1 MTDDTDADQ
10 SPKTDTATDKTAE
23 QPAKNPEAEKPQ
35 GEGPKR
41 KARRWP
47 WVFGALVILFVA
59 GAGLGI
65 YFLPQLKANVP
76 FLSALLPEEGEK
88 VDLGPVNAE
97 IAALRH
103 EVDRLTREA
112 RQRDDRIAALG
123 SEDTRLATAIARV
136 EALAQSIDMAALE
149 PAPTEPAT
157 PEKPEPQDIAPKE
170 ASPKQASP
178 ELAKAQDQ
186 LAARLDMLMLRVGQ
200 LESAFVP
207 LSEKVGRQDGAEAAR
222 ARLESRTESMGD
234 TITMLTN
241 RLGRLEASA
250 SADAKQALLVLTYGA
265 VRRAAQDGRPFMDEV
280 EALQSLGLSDG
291 RAPLKSEIEQLAAF
305 APQSTPTLSDLS
317 ARLPDRINAILDAAR
332 LPENANWWQK
342 FWAKARGLITLRPV
356 GDVAG
361 EDLSAILA
369 RAENRLRFGDLE
381 ATAAELDSL
390 TGQAGAA
397 AEPWLQDARRRLALD
412 AALEAVDKALRTMAR
427 KTPDLM
433 APDMIPPPADEI
445 TAPADQQEGA

>member
-1 MTDDTDADQ
+1 MTDDTAADQ

-23 QPAKNPEAEKPQ
+23 QPAKNPEAEKPP
-35 GEGPKR
+35 GEKPKR

-65 YFLPQLKANVP
+65 YFLPQLKTHVP
-76 FLSALLPEEGEK
+76 FLSALLPEEGEQ

-112 RQRDDRIAALG
+112 RRRDDRIAALG

-157 PEKPEPQDIAPKE
+157 PEKPAPQDVAPKE

-207 LSEKVGRQDGAEAAR
+207 LSEKIGRQDGAEAAR
-222 ARLESRTESMGD
+222 ARLETRTENMGD
-234 TITMLTN
+234 AITALN
-241 RLGRLEASA
+241 ARLGRLEKAA

-265 VRRAAQDGRPFMDEV
+265 VRRAAENGRPFMDEI
-280 EALQSLGLSDG
+280 EALQSLGISDG
-291 RAPLKSEIEQLAAF
+291 RAPIKAEIEQLALF
-305 APQSTPTLSDLS
+305 APTHTPTLSDLS

-342 FWAKARGLITLRPV
+342 IWARARGLITLRPV

-361 EDLSAILA
+361 EDLSAVLA

-381 ATAAELDSL
+381 AAAAELDSL
-390 TGQAGAA
+390 TGQAGVA

-427 KTPDLM
+427 QTPLM
-433 APDMIPPPADEI
+433 APDMMPPPADDT